1 MIKKPMLAGKC
12 EDPTKIIYPVLG
24 TPKLDGI
31 RGLIVDG
38 KALTRSFKPIPNRF
52 IRAKLEATCPS
63 GFDGEIVVKGKL
75 FNDISSDVMSED
87 GEPDFTYVVFDYCI
101 DPKESYQMRM
111 EKLSKHAFHYPDIP
125 NVEYLFPTTI
135 NNAAEL
141 DQFEEKCLADGYE
154 GIIFRSWNSPY
165 KFGRSTEREGYML
178 KLKRF
183 TDSEGIILSLEEQM
197 HNNNEAT
204 KDVFG
209 HTDRRSCQANL
220 IPADTLGK
228 FWVKDVY
235 SGVEFGI
242 GTGKGLTKELRKE
255 IWTNQSKYVGKLIKY
270 KSQKFGE
277 KDLPRIPV
285 FLGFRDERDL

>member
-12 EDPTKIIYPVLG
+12 EDATKIIYPVLG

-38 KALTRSFKPIPNRF
+38 KALTRSFKPIPNAF
-52 IRAKLEATCPS
+52 IRRKLETYCRH
-63 GFDGEIVVKGKL
+63 GFDGEIVLKGKP
-75 FNDISSDVMSED
+75 FNEISSAVMSED
-87 GEPDFTYVVFDYCI
+87 GHPDFTFIVFDYCI
-101 DPKESYQMRM
+101 DSKEPYGLRM
-111 EKLSKHAFHYPDIP
+111 ERLRRCPQIP
-125 NVEYLFPTTI
+125 YTEYLLPTI
-135 NNAAEL
+135 IKNAEEL
-141 DQFEEKCLADGYE
+141 DRFEEKCLADGYE

-165 KFGRSTEREGYML
+165 KFGRSTEKEGYML

-183 TDSEGIILSLEEQM
+183 TDSEAIILSLHEQM

-204 KDVFG
+204 KDIFG
-209 HTDRRSCQANL
+209 HTDRRSCQENL
-220 IPADTLGK
+220 VPADTLGK
-228 FWVKDVY
+228 FWVKDIY
-235 SGVEFGI
+235 SGAEFGI
-242 GTGKGLTKELRKE
+242 GTGRGLTKELRKE

-277 KDLPRIPV
+277 KDVPRLPV

>member
-12 EDPTKIIYPVLG
+12 EDVTKINYPVLG

-31 RGLIVDG
+31 RGLMVDG
-38 KALTRSFKPIPNRF
+38 KALTRSFKPVPNKFVRE
-52 IRAKLEATCPS
+52 KLERTCPD
-63 GFDGEIVVKGKL
+63 GFDGELVLKGKP
-75 FNDISSDVMSED
+75 FNETSSAIMSED
-87 GEPDFTYVVFDYCI
+87 GEPDFTFVVFDYCL
-101 DPKESYQMRM
+101 DAKETYQMRM
-111 EKLSKHAFHYPDIP
+111 AWLSAHAPIP
-125 NVEYLFPTTI
+125 NVEYLLPTTI

-154 GIIFRSWNSPY
+154 GIIFRSCNSPY

-183 TDSEGIILSLEEQM
+183 TDSEAVILSLNEQM

-209 HTDRRSCQANL
+209 HTDRRSCQENL
-220 IPADTLGK
+220 VPADTLGK
-228 FWVKDVY
+228 FWVRDIY
-235 SGVEFGI
+235 SGAEFGI
-242 GTGKGLTKELRKE
+242 GTGRGLTKELRKE
-255 IWTNQSKYVGKLIKY
+255 IWTNKFNYVGKLIKY

-277 KDLPRIPV
+277 KDVPRLPV

>member
-1 MIKKPMLAGKC
+1 MLAGKC
-12 EDPTKIIYPVLG
+12 EDTTKIIYPVLG

-31 RGLIVDG
+31 RGVMING

-52 IRAKLEATCPS
+52 IRTKLEATCYS

-75 FNDISSDVMSED
+75 FNDISSDVMSEG

-101 DPKESYQMRM
+101 DPNETYQMRM
-111 EKLSKHAFHYPDIP
+111 ERLCKQPIIP
-125 NVEYLFPTTI
+125 RVEYLLPTII
-135 NNAAEL
+135 NNVTEL
-141 DQFEEKCLADGYE
+141 AQFEEKCLVDGYE
-154 GIIFRSWNSPY
+154 GIIFRSCNSPY

-183 TDSEGIILSLEEQM
+183 TDSEAMILSLHEQM

-209 HTDRRSCQANL
+209 HTDRRSCQENLMPAN
-220 IPADTLGK
+220 TLGK

-235 SGVEFGI
+235 SSAEFGI
-242 GTGKGLTKELRKE
+242 GTGRGLTKELRKE

-277 KDLPRIPV
+277 KDVPRLPV
-285 FLGFRDERDL
+285 FLGFRNERDL

>member
-12 EDPTKIIYPVLG
+12 EDAAKIIYPVLG

-38 KALTRSFKPIPNRF
+38 KALTRSFKPIPNAF
-52 IRAKLEATCPS
+52 IRAELESICPND
-63 GFDGEIVVKGKL
+63 FDGEIVLKGKS
-75 FNDISSDVMSED
+75 FNEISSAVMSED
-87 GEPDFTYVVFDYCI
+87 GKPDFTYVVFDYCR
-101 DPKESYQMRM
+101 DPSETYQMRM
-111 EKLSKHAFHYPDIP
+111 LKLGACPKLPR
-125 NVEYLFPTTI
+125 VEYLLPTTI
-135 NNAAEL
+135 NNAEEL
-141 DQFEEKCLADGYE
+141 DLFEEKCLAEGYE

-183 TDSEGIILSLEEQM
+183 TDSEAIILSLHEQM

-209 HTDRRSCQANL
+209 HTDRRSCQENL
-220 IPADTLGK
+220 VPADTLGK

-235 SGVEFGI
+235 SGAEFGI
-242 GTGKGLTKELRKE
+242 GTGRGLTKELRKE

-277 KDLPRIPV
+277 KDVPRLPV

>member
-12 EDPTKIIYPVLG
+12 EDATKIIYPVLG

-31 RGLIVDG
+31 RGLIVNG
-38 KALTRSFKPIPNRF
+38 KALTRSFKAIPNTF
-52 IRAKLEATCPS
+52 IRTTLEKTFVWCTS
-63 GFDGEIVVKGKL
+63 DVDGEVVIEGKD
-75 FNDISSDVMSED
+75 FNDIQSAVMSED
-87 GEPDFTYVVFDYCI
+87 GEPNFTYMVFDCCSNPTSNYYI
-101 DPKESYQMRM
+101 RM
-111 EKLSKHAFHYPDIP
+111 LVLGGFPKLSRVK
-125 NVEYLFPTTI
+125 YLLPTTI
-135 NNAAEL
+135 NNAEEL
-141 DQFEEKCLADGYE
+141 DRFEEKCLADGYE
-154 GIIFRSWNSPY
+154 GIIFRSPYSPY
-165 KFGRSTEREGYML
+165 KFGRSTEKEGYML

-183 TDSEGIILSLEEQM
+183 TDSEAVILSLEEQM

-220 IPADTLGK
+220 IPANTLGK
-228 FWVKDVY
+228 FWVKDIY

-242 GTGKGLTKELRKE
+242 GTGRGLTKELRKE
-255 IWTNQSKYVGKLIKY
+255 IWMNQSKYVGKLIKY

>member
-31 RGLIVDG
+31 RGIMVDG

-63 GFDGEIVVKGKL
+63 GYDGEIVVKGKS
-75 FNDISSDVMSED
+75 FNEVSSAVMSED

-101 DPKESYQMRM
+101 DPDETYQIRM
-111 EKLSKHAFHYPDIP
+111 KRLWGQPLIP
-125 NVEYLFPTTI
+125 NVVYLFPTII
-135 NNAAEL
+135 NNAGEL
-141 DQFEEKCLADGYE
+141 DQFEEKCLVDGYE

-183 TDSEGIILSLEEQM
+183 TDSEAVIISFHEQM

-204 KDVFG
+204 VDVFG
-209 HTDRRSCQANL
+209 HTDRRSCQENLVPAN
-220 IPADTLGK
+220 TLGK
-228 FWVKDVY
+228 FWVKDIY
-235 SGVEFGI
+235 SGIEFGI

-255 IWTNQSKYVGKLIKY
+255 VWMNQSKYIGKLIKY

-277 KDLPRIPV
+277 KDKPRIPV
-285 FLGFRDERDL
+285 YLGFRDERDL